1 MRVTAVWWWKLIEIN
16 VHRPSQIS
24 GPCESQPNLLRTVSL
39 KALLFKRQSR
49 DVESEFDCP
58 SSLSRDESSKKH
70 LSLLKQWKRER
81 KKGPHSA
88 NSRLGYII
96 FPNKRLQP
104 VILTHYIFDFKCR
117 FHFLYLIRPRRRLRI
132 FRLLFSAF
140 LLSLFVIVCLL
151 LYCRCLVTQVKMEL
165 LMSKLRT
172 WNN

>member
-1 MRVTAVWWWKLIEIN
+1 MDSGCHFSRAKAKSGSWKWIWLSF
-16 VHRPSQIS
+16 V
-24 GPCESQPNLLRTVSL
+24 
-39 KALLFKRQSR
+39 FKRR
-49 DVESEFDCP
+49 W
-58 SSLSRDESSKKH
+58 
-70 LSLLKQWKRER
+70 KQQKTLIVIKTMKERTETRRKREEW

-104 VILTHYIFDFKCR
+104 VILTHYIFDYKCR

-132 FRLLFSAF
+132 FRLLFSAS
-140 LLSLFVIVCLL
+140 LLSFVVIVCLL
-151 LYCRCLVTQVKMEL
+151 LWCRCLVTQAKMEL